1 MSDYELRKIE
11 MDLKLFTARNFMRPG
26 ECRNL
31 DQVRFYVREL
41 CLKIEE
47 LEERFNY
54 VPTWAYSLLAQY
66 NARQNSLIH
75 VEFRNS
81 YC

>member
-11 MDLKLFTARNFMRPG
+11 MDLKLFTTRNFMRPG